1 MDFLI
6 PYIVLFHY
14 ILHNLY
20 FFLIFIYLISILN
33 GDPLYYCFS
42 YILLWTNMLAITLI
56 INYLSFIF
64 NHYY

>member
-14 ILHNLY
+14 FLHNLY

-33 GDPLYYCFS
+33 GDPLYYGVS
-42 YILLWTNMLAITLI
+42 YILLWTI
-56 INYLSFIF
+56 I
-64 NHYY
+64 